1 MIADSPAI
9 NQPAQHVKQKRP
21 KKFVNFR
28 KFIRHP
34 FAITGMSI
42 LGFFV
47 ILGVFAP
54 LIAPYNPQASIFIPM
69 QPPSWQ
75 HLLGTTNTG
84 QDIFSQFVWGAQ
96 TTLMVG
102 LGGGIITVIV
112 GLLIGMTAGYVG
124 GVVDSILNV
133 LSNIFLVLPGLALL
147 IVIES
152 YVKNTSPLI
161 NGLIIGFTGWA
172 WGARVFRA
180 QTMSFASR
188 DFVIAAKL
196 SGMSNLRIMWTEI
209 LPNMYSIIA
218 SSLTFACLG
227 AMLAEAGL
235 AFLGYENLNANSW
248 GTLLFWAGSGGAMLS
263 GAWWWF
269 VPPGAAIALC
279 GMSFTLMN
287 FAMDQISNPRLA
299 TVKRRRKNNGRAGT
313 RTTT

>member
-1 MIADSPAI
+1 MIAEAPSMNSPVVRARP
-9 NQPAQHVKQKRP
+9 QRP
-21 KKFVNFR
+21 KKFVNLR
-28 KFIRHP
+28 KFVRHP
-34 FAITGMSI
+34 FAIAGMSI
-42 LGFFV
+42 LGIFV

-54 LIAPYNPQASIFIPM
+54 IIAPYNPQASIFIPM
-69 QPPSWQ
+69 QAPSWQ

-102 LGGGIITVIV
+102 LGGGLITVV
-112 GLLIGMTAGYVG
+112 LALLIGMTAGYLG
-124 GVVDSILNV
+124 GTVDAILNTM
-133 LSNIFLVLPGLALL
+133 SNIFLVLPSLALL

-152 YVKNTSPLI
+152 YLKGTSPLI
-161 NGLIIGFTGWA
+161 NGLIIGLTGWA
-172 WGARVFRA
+172 WGSRVFRA
-180 QTMSFASR
+180 QTMSFGSR
-188 DFVIAAKL
+188 DFVVAAKL

-218 SSLTFACLG
+218 SNLTFACLG

-235 AFLGYENLNANSW
+235 AYLGYENLNANSW
-248 GTLLFWAGSGGAMLS
+248 GTLLYWAGNGGAMLS

-279 GMSFTLMN
+279 GMSFTMMN

-299 TVKRRRKNNGRAGT
+299 TVKKRRKPRVQSNSGVGA
-313 RTTT
+313 